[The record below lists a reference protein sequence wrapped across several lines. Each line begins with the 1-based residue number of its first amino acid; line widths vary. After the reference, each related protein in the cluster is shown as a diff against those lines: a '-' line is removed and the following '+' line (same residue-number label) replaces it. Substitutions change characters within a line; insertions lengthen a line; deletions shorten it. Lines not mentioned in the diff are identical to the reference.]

1 MTTIMVQKAE
11 HFTRST
17 TGRGG
22 NCGCGEGV
30 GTVWTV
36 PITPTPSIAFQHLLC
51 VINQCLEFAHHHVGI
66 VMFRTV
72 ARREKH
78 TGTLKALLHFRHCGC
93 ARIDYTLHLEGYQ
106 SATCI
111 TISAHVHFIQS
122 RLLQAPSKGPVRVSI
137 CVLDNMGANRWE
149 KFVDNSSVPE
159 MQSRICI

>member
-1 MTTIMVQKAE
+1 MWKPVVHDPNMTTIMVQKAE

-30 GTVWTV
+30 GNVWTV

-93 ARIDYTLHLEGYQ
+93 ARIDY
-106 SATCI
+106 SA
-111 TISAHVHFIQS
+111 SW
-122 RLLQAPSKGPVRVSI
+122 RVSQH
-137 CVLDNMGANRWE
+137 NMHNYKRTCTFHPIASAAGSFKGTCAGFHLRVGQHGG
-149 KFVDNSSVPE
+149 K
-159 MQSRICI
+159 